1 MPGDTMNTKKYKA
14 MALDSLFAL
23 IIIASFSPY
32 SNANT
37 VKVNASINAVCQF
50 ALYNTHSVAYPL
62 LSNISVSFA
71 SQDLANCSIAS
82 MPGIMT
88 VFYPNGTKALNF
100 SSVFYNFTN
109 LQAQRDFP
117 ASFNGLKQGN
127 YTANI
132 TMEETSSYKNSTT
145 MSLVLL
151 NPPNVIASNMIIGNV
166 SYGSP
171 LPVSLN
177 LHNNGSLAS
186 NTITLYIRINGTASF
201 NRSYVLSS
209 MAPNQTFPVVLSLSN
224 VTSTPGSYNIYA
236 YAGFSA
242 YGRAFL
248 SNMVRAN
255 YTVPSPPSSSTIP
268 SNRTATPIVKSPY
281 VEITTVPIYSLIPY
295 GTSAVSSLGLKDI
308 ITQPETVTLSIN
320 SSYSNLM
327 SVSATSLLL
336 KPNQTELVQV
346 YANGKSN
353 KPGSYIVPIDINAT
367 LANGTSSLQTEYISF
382 TVYNKTNSTASINYN
397 VALQNDTTSAL
408 GTVTVSGAANASL
421 KNTTLLTII
430 PEAEVS
436 SANDINAYGL
446 PNRLEVVNN
455 SYYIIWNISSIPAS
469 KQVIVY
475 YSIKNPKSQSLLSD
489 IQNILYSPSSVSFLK
504 LFKITSLSLPTLFTN
519 SYGLVNVSA
528 IYTGILPSTVSLYLV
543 SSSGLKALNASYSQ
557 GMVPNQQVFHSF
569 KVESGSVSGTYL
581 LYLYA
586 SAAGINYN
594 YTLPLL
600 VEKLVPSTTV
610 LTTVPPTPVLERNIY
625 AYAAYAAA
633 AIISIAIATYVAYK
647 YKNKPRYNPKVA
659 KELVEITKKERSRK
673 GGGAS
678 K

>member
-1 MPGDTMNTKKYKA
+1 MDTTKYKA
-14 MALDSLFAL
+14 
-23 IIIASFSPY
+23 IAFVFMFSFILVASYSSY

-37 VKVNASINAVCQF
+37 VAVNASINAVCQF

-71 SQDLANCSIAS
+71 SQDLANCSISS
-82 MPGIMT
+82 MPGTMT
-88 VFYPNGTKALNF
+88 VFYPNGTRALNF
-100 SSVFYNFTN
+100 SSEFYNFTDS
-109 LQAQRDFP
+109 QTQYDFP

-132 TMEETSSYKNSTT
+132 TLKETPTYKNSTT
-145 MSLVLL
+145 ISLILL
-151 NPPNVIASNMIIGNV
+151 NPPNVIASNMIVGNV
-166 SYGSP
+166 SYGSQ
-171 LPVSLN
+171 LPVSLR

-186 NTITLYIRINGTASF
+186 NTITLYIRINGTAAF
-201 NRSYVLSS
+201 NKSYVLSPI
-209 MAPNQTFPVVLSLSN
+209 APNQTFPIILSLSN
-224 VTSTPGSYNIYA
+224 VTNTPGPYKIYA
-236 YAGFSA
+236 YAGFSE
-242 YGRAFL
+242 YGRTFL
-248 SNMVRAN
+248 SNVVKAN
-255 YTVPSPPSSSTIP
+255 YTVPSPPSTSKIP
-268 SNRTATPIVKSPY
+268 SNRTTTPILKPPY
-281 VEITTVPIYSLIPY
+281 VEITTVPIYSSIPY

-308 ITQPETVTLSIN
+308 IAQPETVTLSIN

-327 SVSATSLLL
+327 SISATSLSL
-336 KPNQTELVQV
+336 KANQTELVQV

-353 KPGSYIVPIDINAT
+353 KPGSYIVPITINAT
-367 LANGTSSLQTEYISF
+367 LANGTSSLQTEYVSF

-408 GTVTVSGAANASL
+408 GTVTVSGAVNTSL

-436 SANDINAYGL
+436 SSNDINAYGL
-446 PNRLEVVNN
+446 PNRIEVVNN

-475 YSIKNPKSQSLLSD
+475 YSISNPKSQSLLSD
-489 IQNILYSPSSVSFLK
+489 IQNILYSPSSISFLK

-519 SYGLVNVSA
+519 SYGLINVSA
-528 IYTGILPSTVSLYLV
+528 IYTGVLPSTVSLYLV
-543 SSSGLKALNASYSQ
+543 SSTGLKAINASYSQ
-557 GMVPNQQVFHSF
+557 GIVPNQQVFHSF
-569 KVESGSVSGTYL
+569 RVASGPVPGTYL
-581 LYLYA
+581 LYMYA
-586 SAAGINYN
+586 SAAGVNYN

-625 AYAAYAAA
+625 TYAAYAAI
-633 AIISIAIATYVAYK
+633 AIILIAIATYAAYK

-659 KELVEITKKERSRK
+659 KELVEITKKERSKK
-673 GGGAS
+673 G
-678 K
+678 